1 MSARDKQVGGS
12 HYKDMAIQPGEFIR
26 ANDIGWYE
34 GNAIKYICRHK
45 KKGQKQDLEKAIHYI
60 ELAMAEYDEE
70 GEFKEIEELYT
81 LAWKWHP

>member
-12 HYKDMAIQPGEFIR
+12 HYKDMVIQPGEFIR

-70 GEFKEIEELYT
+70 EQMQELFDEYST
-81 LAWKWHP
+81 